1 MTLVPALRRASVA
14 AILFLGASAAQAA
27 VSFHVSVTTEREKF
41 PGVKSRLPA
50 QEVEENDVVL
60 GQQYISV
67 SDGKTLSVLDFS
79 TRRRYVIDKAAGTYE
94 QYSLFDVV
102 GQRQSEMRHRLG
114 IADVLTLA
122 KRADHVTPQ
131 AYEEQA
137 LSVRAGKVRGRLVPN
152 ILDGEVLW
160 SLDEH
165 PLLRLGPAH
174 IAGDGQ
180 DSKAFAQFL
189 RYTWGGH
196 PLVLKMFADSRQ
208 IPMQFLLY
216 YREVGGKLT
225 RRFRVSGVQADAP
238 ATFTLQGYRPGR
250 AGAGAPLLERVL
262 DQATRL
268 QPLAAEAH
276 PAMRAQAEQAFA
288 GQRPFAALLIM
299 MEDNYSTGAPVGKL
313 SPQQRLALETNE
325 QAQQLIRALSARDED
340 AIKAGLA
347 AIQALRAQ
355 VGKDQ
360 PMLTLFEASMRG
372 KAGQWPEAIALH
384 LEALQA
390 RPQLAGGYKELG
402 DALYAQFDTAN
413 AWRSW
418 EAGRTL
424 VPTHRLFASVN
435 RREQELLTGYPVFF
449 ESGAPVQPSTS
460 RPASSTNTAG
470 STNLP

>member
-1 MTLVPALRRASVA
+1 MTALFALRRASLA
-14 AILFLGASAAQAA
+14 AVLLLAAAAAQAA
-27 VSFHVSVTTEREKF
+27 VSFHVSVTTERENR

-50 QEVEENDVVL
+50 QEVQESDVVL

-102 GQRQSEMRHRLG
+102 ALRQSEMRHRLG
-114 IADVLTLA
+114 IADVLTVA
-122 KRADHVTPQ
+122 KRADQVTPQ

-174 IAGDGQ
+174 SAGDGQ

-196 PLVLKMFADSRQ
+196 PLVLKMLADSRQ
-208 IPMQFLLY
+208 IPMRFLLHY
-216 YREVGGKLT
+216 QEVGGTLT
-225 RRFRVSGVQADAP
+225 RRFRVSAVQADAP

-250 AGAGAPLLERVL
+250 AGADAPVLARVL

-288 GQRPFAALLIM
+288 GQQPFAALLIM

-347 AIQALRAQ
+347 AVQALRAQ

-372 KAGQWPEAIALH
+372 KAGQWPEATTLY
-384 LEALQA
+384 LQALQA

-424 VPTHRLFASVN
+424 APTHRLFASVN
-435 RREQELLTGYPVFF
+435 RREQELLTAYPVFF

-460 RPASSTNTAG
+460 RPASSTNTVG